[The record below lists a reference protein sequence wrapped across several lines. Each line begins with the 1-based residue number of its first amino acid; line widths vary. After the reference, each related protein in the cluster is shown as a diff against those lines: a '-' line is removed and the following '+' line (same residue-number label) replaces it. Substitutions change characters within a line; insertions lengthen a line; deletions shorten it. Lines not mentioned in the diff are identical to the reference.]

1 MDKVK
6 DLSIEELEQLIE
18 QKILEILG
26 DPDAGLE
33 LNEEFKRELK
43 DRLEKQSKRI
53 SHQEVLSR
61 FDKD

>member
-1 MDKVK
+1 MANVK
-6 DLSIEELEQLIE
+6 DLSMEELEQLIE

-33 LNEEFKRELK
+33 LNEEFKQELK
-43 DRLEKQSKRI
+43 ERLEKQSKRI
-53 SHQEVLSR
+53 THHEVLSE